1 MQRISTF
8 SRHGLRFD
16 VTDEGPIDG
25 PVVVLLHGFPAN
37 RGAWNG
43 VAPLL
48 HAAGMRTLAPDQR
61 GYSPGARPT
70 GRAAYRPRELVRD
83 VLALIDASGAERV
96 SIVGHDWGG
105 IVAWWLGTVVPQRL
119 DRITVV
125 STPHPRALTA
135 SLLSSDQAIRSS
147 YVGLLQLPVLPERLL
162 LPRLGALLRSSGLP
176 HAVADDY
183 ASRMAE
189 PGALTAALNWYRAL
203 LVPGGGRANGDGRI
217 HVPTRYVW
225 GRQDFA
231 LGRRPAELTERY
243 VAAPYDFVE
252 FGGGHWIP
260 EKAPD
265 YLATQILRP
274 L

>member
-1 MQRISTF
+1 MQRISSY
-8 SRHGLRFD
+8 SRDGLQFD

-25 PVVVLLHGFPAN
+25 PVTVLLHGFPAG
-37 RGAWNG
+37 RRSWDG

-48 HAAGMRTLAPDQR
+48 HAAGVRTLAPDQR

-83 VLALIDASGAERV
+83 VVALLDESGAERV
-96 SIVGHDWGG
+96 SVVGHDWGG
-105 IVAWWLGTVVPQRL
+105 ILAWWLGTVVPQRL
-119 DRITVV
+119 DRVTVV
-125 STPHPRALTA
+125 STPHPQALTA
-135 SLLSSDQAIRSS
+135 SLLSSDQAVRSS
-147 YVGLLQLPVLPERLL
+147 YVALFQLPAVPERLI
-162 LPRLGALLRSSGLP
+162 LPRIADLLRSSGLP
-176 HAVADDY
+176 DAVADDY

-189 PGALTAALNWYRAL
+189 PGALTAALNWYRGL
-203 LVPGGGRANGDGRI
+203 LLPGGGRQNGDGRV

-225 GRQDFA
+225 GRKDFA
-231 LGRRPAELTERY
+231 LGRRAAELSAGY
-243 VAAPYDFVE
+243 VDAPYDFVE

-265 YLATQILRP
+265 FLAEQILRP